1 MARRI
6 NTKDAEAIR
15 QKLGQ
20 RVIVLVGLMGV
31 GKSTIG
37 RRLAERL
44 GFPFIDADHEIESA
58 AGKSIPEI
66 FADHGEDYFRDGER
80 KVIARLLDGG
90 ACVLATG
97 GGAYI
102 NDETRELIR
111 KKGVSVWLKAELPL
125 LMSRVSRRSNRP
137 LLQSHDP
144 QAVMRRLMEER
155 YPIYSTADVTVLS
168 RDVAHSAIVND
179 VIKGLAQWPGLE
191 RSANE
196 QN

>member
-6 NTKDAEAIR
+6 NSKDAEAIR

-20 RVIVLVGLMGV
+20 RVIVLVGLMGA

-44 GFPFIDADHEIESA
+44 GFPFIDADQEIESA

-111 KKGVSVWLKAELPL
+111 RKGVSVWLKAELPL

-137 LLQSHDP
+137 LLQSDDP
-144 QAVMRRLMEER
+144 QAVMRRLMEAR
-155 YPIYSTADVTVLS
+155 YPIYSTADITVLS
-168 RDVAHSAIVND
+168 RDVAHSTIVND
-179 VIKGLAQWPGLE
+179 VMKALAQWPGLE

-196 QN
+196 QI

>member
-20 RVIVLVGLMGV
+20 RVIVLVGLMGA

-44 GFPFIDADHEIESA
+44 GFSFIDADHEIESA

-66 FADHGEDYFRDGER
+66 FADHGESYFRDGER

-137 LLQSHDP
+137 LLLSEDP
-144 QAVMRRLMEER
+144 QAVMRRLMEDR
-155 YPIYSTADVTVLS
+155 YPIYSTADITVLS

-179 VIKGLAQWPGLE
+179 VMKGLAQWPGLE

-196 QN
+196 QT

>member
-6 NTKDAEAIR
+6 NNKDAEAIR
-15 QKLGQ
+15 QKLGK
-20 RVIVLVGLMGV
+20 RAIVLVGLMGA

-44 GFPFIDADHEIESA
+44 GFPFVDADQEIESA

-111 KKGVSVWLKAELPL
+111 RKGVSVWLKAELPL

-137 LLQSHDP
+137 LLQSDDP
-144 QAVMRRLMEER
+144 QAVMRRLMEAR

>member
-6 NTKDAEAIR
+6 NSKDAEAIR

-20 RVIVLVGLMGV
+20 RVIVLVGLMG
-31 GKSTIG
+31 
-37 RRLAERL
+37 
-44 GFPFIDADHEIESA
+44 

-137 LLQSHDP
+137 LLQSEDP

-155 YPIYSTADVTVLS
+155 YPIYSTADITVLS
-168 RDVAHSAIVND
+168 RDVAHSTIVND
-179 VIKGLAQWPGLE
+179 VMKALAQWPGLE

-196 QN
+196 QI

>member
-20 RVIVLVGLMGV
+20 RVIVLVGLMGA

-44 GFPFIDADHEIESA
+44 DFPFIDADHEIESA
-58 AGKSIPEI
+58 AGKSIAEI

-137 LLQSHDP
+137 LLQSDDP

-179 VIKGLAQWPGLE
+179 VIKGLVQWPGLE

>member
-6 NTKDAEAIR
+6 NSKDAEAIR

-20 RVIVLVGLMGV
+20 RVIVLVGLMGA

-44 GFPFIDADHEIESA
+44 GFPFIDADQEIESA

-137 LLQSHDP
+137 LLQSEDP

-155 YPIYSTADVTVLS
+155 YPIYSTADITVLS
-168 RDVAHSAIVND
+168 RDVAHSTIVND
-179 VIKGLAQWPGLE
+179 VMKALAQWPGLE

-196 QN
+196 QI

>member
-6 NTKDAEAIR
+6 NTKDAEANR

-20 RVIVLVGLMGV
+20 RVIVLVGLMGA

-58 AGKSIPEI
+58 AGKSIAEI

-137 LLQSHDP
+137 LLQSDDP

-179 VIKGLAQWPGLE
+179 VIKGL
-191 RSANE
+191 
-196 QN
+196 